1 MTAFDDLKAIA
12 DNAGEDQSLAVMVE
26 AIIMS
31 IKLEIPVPVSGF
43 AVASAVYCT
52 LLEEIMRECLKA
64 TTPEDVVSALH
75 ETTEQ
80 VRELIAEL
88 TALAPELAQRAKE
101 RK

>member
-1 MTAFDDLKAIA
+1 MTAFDKLK
-12 DNAGEDQSLAVMVE
+12 SLAEQPESEELGAMVE

-31 IKLEIPVPVSGF
+31 IKLEIPVPASGF

-52 LLEEIMRECLKA
+52 LLNDLMRDCLKPKTEA
-64 TTPEDVVSALH
+64 EAVSALH
-75 ETTEQ
+75 DTTEQ

-88 TALAPELAQRAKE
+88 TALAPELAKRAKE